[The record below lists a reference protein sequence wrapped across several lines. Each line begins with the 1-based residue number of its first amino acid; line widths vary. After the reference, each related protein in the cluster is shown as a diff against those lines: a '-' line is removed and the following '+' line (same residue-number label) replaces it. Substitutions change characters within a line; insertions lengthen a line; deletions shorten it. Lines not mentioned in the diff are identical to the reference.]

1 MSKHTISKSRLS
13 SEINVTPMADIML
26 VLLIIFM
33 ITTPMLQQNI
43 TLNLPKSPNPITTV
57 AKVPFI
63 LSLTQDGRIY
73 LGTTCLTEQKMVQA
87 LSERFS
93 VEMDKN
99 IFLRADQALEYGK
112 VVHVIDE
119 CRKLGADRVGL
130 MTEKETQK

>member
-1 MSKHTISKSRLS
+1 
-13 SEINVTPMADIML
+13 
-26 VLLIIFM
+26 
-33 ITTPMLQQNI
+33 
-43 TLNLPKSPNPITTV
+43 
-57 AKVPFI
+57 
-63 LSLTQDGRIY
+63 
-73 LGTTCLTEQKMVQA
+73 MVQA